1 MSGSSAQTIQSY
13 DQNHDGKYENE
24 MDCHWFIMGDAGK
37 VLKLTFT
44 AFNLEAP
51 DYEDG
56 EQICYDFVEVYKID
70 ISLLII

>member
-44 AFNLEAP
+44 TFN
-51 DYEDG
+51 
-56 EQICYDFVEVYKID
+56 YDLWYFKFNSIN
-70 ISLLII
+70 INL

>member
-13 DQNHDGKYENE
+13 DRNHDGKYENE

-37 VLKLTFT
+37 VLKFTFT

-56 EQICYDFVEVYKID
+56 EQICYDFVEV
-70 ISLLII
+70 